1 MSLAAFAS
9 QVRQASQLGRDAA
22 TRDGIVSSYDPN
34 RFAVKVRLQPD
45 DIETGWLPI
54 RVAQAGNGWGVYAAP
69 AIGDLATV
77 EFLEGDDLVGRV
89 SGFLPNDVDQP
100 PAVPSGE
107 LWLVHKAGAFIKL
120 LTDGTLH
127 IEAAAGIQ
135 SQGPWTHTGTLHTTG
150 MVTSE
155 SDITDHTAADGAGG
169 VSMKKHRD
177 AYNAAQYPGVTSG
190 SAKTGTTD
198 HPAT

>member
-22 TRDGIVSSYDPN
+22 TRDGIVSSYDPSK
-34 RFAVKVRLQPD
+34 FAVKVRLQPD

-54 RVAQAGNGWGVYAAP
+54 RVSQAGNGWGVYAAP

-77 EFLEGDDLVGRV
+77 EFLEGDELVGRV
-89 SGFLPNDVDQP
+89 SGFLPNDQDQP

-127 IEAAAGIQ
+127 IVAAAGIQ
-135 SQGPWTHTGTLHTTG
+135 SQGPWTHTGTLHTTDNITCDKT
-150 MVTSE
+150 VTAT
-155 SDITDHTAADGAGG
+155 TDVVGG
-169 VSMKKHRD
+169 GKSLKSHVHS
-177 AYNAAQYPGVTSG
+177 GVT
-190 SAKTGTTD
+190 TGGGNTGQ
-198 HPAT
+198 PV